1 MMAAATLLDCHDR
14 DQRSA
19 FLPVPVQVSFRYT
32 DAMRSRATPPHLQTN
47 PANPADPAV
56 LSVTSLNRLAKS
68 LLEGHFPAVTVEG
81 EISNLARPS
90 SGHWYLT
97 LKDKSSQL
105 RCAMFVNRNRQVRF
119 RPDNGQQVMVRG
131 KLSIYEGR
139 GDYQLIV
146 DSMEEAGDGALRR
159 AFEELKARLAEE
171 GLFAEQHKRQVL
183 NNYRHIGLITSP
195 TGAAI
200 RDLVS
205 VFARRFPATRLT
217 LIPVAVQGQQ
227 AAADIAA
234 AIARANRLRGSLGLE
249 ALIVGRGGGSL
260 EDLQA
265 FNEEVVARAI
275 HASELPITSA
285 VGHEI
290 DFTIAD
296 FVADLRAPTPS
307 AAAELMSPA
316 QQEYLDQLRGYRQV
330 LTQLLRQRFS
340 QWQQTLKALQ
350 RHLKRPDRRLQ
361 EHAQTLDR
369 LETRLYRGQR
379 QQLKRKGEQLDHLR
393 RALGSHSPEQRL
405 RQSRLDLQRWRRA
418 LRLAVEQ
425 RLQWARSSLGRIS
438 HSLDTVSPLNTLAR
452 GYSITYDSEQRVLRH
467 CQQVQPGDTL
477 VTRLADGSLRSTVGS
492 IEPGSAPT
500 TDDETTPS
508 DPR

>member
-1 MMAAATLLDCHDR
+1 
-14 DQRSA
+14 
-19 FLPVPVQVSFRYT
+19 
-32 DAMRSRATPPHLQTN
+32 MRSRATPPHLQSN

-119 RPDNGQQVMVRG
+119 RPDNGQQVIVRG

-139 GDYQLIV
+139 GDYQLLV

-227 AAADIAA
+227 AAREIAA

-275 HASELPITSA
+275 YASELPITSA

-316 QQEYLDQLRGYRQV
+316 QQEYLDQFHGYRQV

-340 QWQQTLKALQ
+340 QWQQTLKALR

-361 EHAQTLDR
+361 EHAQTW
-369 LETRLYRGQR
+369 TGWKPGYI
-379 QQLKRKGEQLDHLR
+379 
-393 RALGSHSPEQRL
+393 
-405 RQSRLDLQRWRRA
+405 
-418 LRLAVEQ
+418 AVN
-425 RLQWARSSLGRIS
+425 ASG
-438 HSLDTVSPLNTLAR
+438 
-452 GYSITYDSEQRVLRH
+452 
-467 CQQVQPGDTL
+467 
-477 VTRLADGSLRSTVGS
+477 
-492 IEPGSAPT
+492 
-500 TDDETTPS
+500 
-508 DPR
+508 

>member
-1 MMAAATLLDCHDR
+1 
-14 DQRSA
+14 
-19 FLPVPVQVSFRYT
+19 
-32 DAMRSRATPPHLQTN
+32 MRSRSTPYSRPDI
-47 PANPADPAV
+47 PSDPADPAV

-119 RPDNGQQVMVRG
+119 RPDNGQQVIVRG

-171 GLFAEQHKRQVL
+171 GLFAEQHKREVR
-183 NNYRHIGLITSP
+183 NNYRHIGLITSA

-205 VFARRFPATRLT
+205 VFARRFPATQLT

-227 AAADIAA
+227 AAAEIAA
-234 AIARANRLRGSLGLE
+234 AIARANRLRDTLQLD

-265 FNEEVVARAI
+265 FNEELVARAI
-275 HASELPITSA
+275 FASELPITSA

-316 QQEYLDQLRGYRQV
+316 QQDYLDQFRGYRQM
-330 LTQLLRQRFS
+330 LTQMLRQRLGR
-340 QWQQTLKALQ
+340 WQQTLTALQ

-369 LETRLYRGQR
+369 LETRLQR
-379 QQLKRKGEQLDHLR
+379 SQQQLLLRRSEQIKQLR
-393 RALGSHSPEQRL
+393 RALASHSPAQRL
-405 RQSRLDLQRWRRA
+405 RQSRLDLQRWQRG
-418 LRLAVEQ
+418 LTLAIQQ
-425 RLQWARSSLGRIS
+425 RLQVTRSNLGRIS

-452 GYSITYDSEQRVLRH
+452 GYSITYDDQQQVIRQ

-477 VTRLADGSLRSTVGS
+477 VSRLADGTVRSTVDS
-492 IEPGSAPT
+492 IVPAPEVAPGDTST
-500 TDDETTPS
+500 RTNED
-508 DPR
+508 